1 MDDIDFS
8 GVIEKQNNC
17 LINSHDN
24 ENINDDNS
32 MLLNQIN
39 ELRFLNEILESQ
51 VRYFQ
56 KQCVE
61 KDNYI
66 FYIKEKL
73 NSLHKQILPNKEK
86 ENCSLSYCNYKPIS
100 VPKTAGKHFS
110 AHIPNTNDV
119 NCKNENNNNND
130 VFEKKEV
137 LLNKLNKDTL
147 NENEKEEKQ
156 KENNNNNLKNVKKEK
171 GKVHLVKNKKRVKS
185 NNKYNNVTSKTKRN
199 YKRNIING
207 VTIKNKDLTIDK
219 NVGKNIKKRN
229 KTTFKTEKIKTQID
243 GLLEN
248 NFEGWTKLKRY
259 LKSEKEYYKIQNS
272 KKNKKNEKKLF
283 QMNGNFALFNN
294 N

>member
-1 MDDIDFS
+1 MDDIDIS

-17 LINSHDN
+17 LTNSHDN

-66 FYIKEKL
+66 LYIKEKL
-73 NSLHKQILPNKEK
+73 NSLHKQIQPNKEK
-86 ENCSLSYCNYKPIS
+86 ENGSLSYCNYKPIS
-100 VPKTAGKHFS
+100 VSKTENKHSS
-110 AHIPNTNDV
+110 ARITNTNDV
-119 NCKNENNNNND
+119 NCKNDNNKNE

-137 LLNKLNKDTL
+137 LLNKLNVDSSNKI
-147 NENEKEEKQ
+147 EKEEKQ
-156 KENNNNNLKNVKKEK
+156 KENNSDNLKNIKKEK
-171 GKVHLVKNKKRVKS
+171 ANLVKNKKRGKS
-185 NNKYNNVTSKTKRN
+185 NNKCNSANSKTKRN
-199 YKRNIING
+199 YERNIISG
-207 VTIKNKDLTIDK
+207 VSIKNKNLTIDK
-219 NVGKNIKKRN
+219 NVGKDIRKRN
-229 KTTFKTEKIKTQID
+229 KTNLKTEKMKTQID
-243 GLLEN
+243 GLLKN

-272 KKNKKNEKKLF
+272 KKNKKNEKK
-283 QMNGNFALFNN
+283 
-294 N
+294 